1 MKKGL
6 LLIFCMMLSFPV
18 WAKKGKSRKGRVVE
32 VNFDDELLIK
42 GKALGPSLFTLYQ
55 KRNIDFGKLIQPRKN
70 FIPEMRLT
78 LGDIEEK

>member
-1 MKKGL
+1 MIPQVL
-6 LLIFCMMLSFPV
+6 
-18 WAKKGKSRKGRVVE
+18 AKKKSANKGRVVE

-42 GKALGPSLFTLYQ
+42 GKALGPSLFTVYQ

-78 LGDIEEK
+78 LGDIKEQ